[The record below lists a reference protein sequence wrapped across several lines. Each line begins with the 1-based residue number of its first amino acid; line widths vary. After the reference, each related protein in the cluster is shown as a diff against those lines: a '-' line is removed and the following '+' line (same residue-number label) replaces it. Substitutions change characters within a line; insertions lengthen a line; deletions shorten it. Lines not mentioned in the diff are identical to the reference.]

1 MAFVAATTLMPNIQ
15 GFRKEGMEENPK
27 TRGRDLH
34 VCYRM
39 RFTERGT
46 HVSVTSSHPEGGDPL
61 GRLGAWAGL
70 MDVFSAQA
78 RETSVT
84 DGPFHGS
91 KWVSIC
97 DVHFLI
103 LP

>member
-1 MAFVAATTLMPNIQ
+1 MAFVTPTTLMPNIQ
-15 GFRKEGMEENPK
+15 GFRKEGMEEKPE

-34 VCYRM
+34 VCCRM
-39 RFTERGT
+39 KFTERGT
-46 HVSVTSSHPEGGDPL
+46 HVSVTSSCPKGGDPL
-61 GRLGAWAGL
+61 GRLGAWTGL
-70 MDVFSAQA
+70 MDLFLAQT

-84 DGPFHGS
+84 DGPFHGAKS
-91 KWVSIC
+91 VSIC